1 MIEQTKFTYSH
12 LMKVFRKEANV
23 HALKSLKLSNTIDGL
38 NQIKSMF
45 PQKQLNGLITKKL
58 KKSKKKK
65 KIYIYICIY
74 IYTYILYILYKK
86 LILVNANYILF
97 S

>member
-12 LMKVFRKEANV
+12 LMKVFRKETKKQV

-45 PQKQLNGLITKKL
+45 QQNQLNSLITKKL
-58 KKSKKKK
+58 
-65 KIYIYICIY
+65 
-74 IYTYILYILYKK
+74 
-86 LILVNANYILF
+86 
-97 S
+97 

>member
-12 LMKVFRKEANV
+12 LMKVFRKETQV
-23 HALKSLKLSNTIDGL
+23 HALKPLKLSNTIDGL

-58 KKSKKKK
+58 KKVKEKICMY
-65 KIYIYICIY
+65 IYIYVYIY
-74 IYTYILYILYKK
+74 IIYII
-86 LILVNANYILF
+86 
-97 S
+97 

>member
-45 PQKQLNGLITKKL
+45 PQKQLNGFITKKL
-58 KKSKKKK
+58 KKSKKIYID
-65 KIYIYICIY
+65 IYIYMYIY
-74 IYTYILYILYKK
+74 IK

>member
-12 LMKVFRKEANV
+12 LMKVFRKETQV

-45 PQKQLNGLITKKL
+45 PQNQLNGLITKKL
-58 KKSKKKK
+58 KKSKKKYVY
-65 KIYIYICIY
+65 IYIYIY
-74 IYTYILYILYKK
+74 IYVYIYILYIY
-86 LILVNANYILF
+86 YIKN
-97 S
+97 